1 MRRFM
6 FLLIVLFAVSGC
18 VKDTAAYLDASK
30 AAMNAPTHKEAV
42 AQYESGV
49 TKSVHSHY
57 YYEGLGDIHYAY
69 GYYGE
74 AVNDYTRALRNDGR
88 PEYNLKRGRAYM
100 KLSFF
105 RDAIIDFTSVIDLA
119 GSKMPVAYVERAK
132 AYAAKGDY
140 KEAMDD
146 LDKAVSKG
154 GESAEFLIAMGEL
167 YFKMGEYGNAKAYVQ
182 RALMKDGES
191 SELYLLRGKIFYKSK
206 DANQS
211 IADLKKAIELDR
223 SNLEAKRM
231 LAWIYATNPISGYRN
246 GAEALNLAKSL
257 FNMNQDVQCIEVLA
271 AAYAELGDFDN
282 AVRTLEE
289 GIRLSDDLVQQEDF
303 RFDIKNYKKGEPLR
317 IW

>member
-1 MRRFM
+1 
-6 FLLIVLFAVSGC
+6 
-18 VKDTAAYLDASK
+18 
-30 AAMNAPTHKEAV
+30 
-42 AQYESGV
+42 
-49 TKSVHSHY
+49 
-57 YYEGLGDIHYAY
+57 
-69 GYYGE
+69 
-74 AVNDYTRALRNDGR
+74 
-88 PEYNLKRGRAYM
+88 
-100 KLSFF
+100 
-105 RDAIIDFTSVIDLA
+105 
-119 GSKMPVAYVERAK
+119 
-132 AYAAKGDY
+132 
-140 KEAMDD
+140 
-146 LDKAVSKG
+146 
-154 GESAEFLIAMGEL
+154 MGEL